1 MNIVLTGMMGSG
13 KSSVGK
19 ELASYLLFNYLDTD
33 EMIEKKTKLT
43 INEIFRKYGE
53 EYFRKLETETVKLV
67 SVLDSYVISTGGGIV
82 INKEN
87 MDILRKSSL
96 IINLWA
102 SPEILWERLKNFSD
116 RPLLK
121 VKEPVKKLK
130 QILKEREKYYRD
142 CDLQI
147 NTENKKIRDIIEEI
161 VLFLKNKT

>member
-1 MNIVLTGMMGSG
+1 
-13 KSSVGK
+13 
-19 ELASYLLFNYLDTD
+19 
-33 EMIEKKTKLT
+33 
-43 INEIFRKYGE
+43 
-53 EYFRKLETETVKLV
+53 
-67 SVLDSYVISTGGGIV
+67 
-82 INKEN
+82 
-87 MDILRKSSL
+87 
-96 IINLWA
+96 
-102 SPEILWERLKNFSD
+102 LWERLKNFSD